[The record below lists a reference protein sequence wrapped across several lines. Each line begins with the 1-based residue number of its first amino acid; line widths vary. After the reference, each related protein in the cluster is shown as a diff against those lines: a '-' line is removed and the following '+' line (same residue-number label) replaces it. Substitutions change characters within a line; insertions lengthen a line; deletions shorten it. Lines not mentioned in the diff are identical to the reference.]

1 MELLLLNLIFILAK
15 TRASIKLAR
24 FDKTLC
30 KSPDEMYSHQYDV
43 LYAFTQVWKKNNFIR
58 YKRKTV
64 ENVFICTLS
73 KMAASYDVMKIYT
86 ITPCRI
92 KRIYHCTSRY
102 MVYVKLLAIRLF
114 Y

>member
-30 KSPDEMYSHQYDV
+30 KSPDEMYSNQHDV

-58 YKRKTV
+58 HKRKTV
-64 ENVFICTLS
+64 LKKC
-73 KMAASYDVMKIYT
+73 IYLY
-86 ITPCRI
+86 I
-92 KRIYHCTSRY
+92 
-102 MVYVKLLAIRLF
+102 VKDGCLI
-114 Y
+114 